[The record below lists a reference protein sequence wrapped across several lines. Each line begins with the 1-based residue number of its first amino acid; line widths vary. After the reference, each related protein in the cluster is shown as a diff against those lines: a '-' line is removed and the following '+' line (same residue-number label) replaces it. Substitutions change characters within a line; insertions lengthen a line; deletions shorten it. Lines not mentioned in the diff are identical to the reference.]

1 MREMKNMAM
10 TGRKK
15 KRRTWDDRIYDFV
28 CNFLLAA
35 LVVIIFYPLYFVLV
49 ASFTA
54 PEAVNSGRLLL
65 YPVKFTL
72 DGYRMVFRDPEVWI
86 GYMNTILYTVAG
98 TLLGTSIVLMGGY
111 ALSRKDLVGRGIIM
125 KLLVFT
131 MYFSGG
137 LIPGFLV
144 VRDLNLINTRAII
157 IILGSVSVYNMIV
170 VRSFMQSNIPEELF
184 DAATIDGCGNGNFF
198 VRVVLPLSKAVIAVM
213 VLYIAV
219 GYWNSY
225 FTAMI
230 YLTDTAKYPLQL
242 YLRKVLLES
251 SQSAMDKT
259 MLGADMEEVLRLQK
273 MAMVIKYSF
282 IVVATAPILC
292 VYPFVQKYFVKGVM
306 IGSVK
311 G

>member
-1 MREMKNMAM
+1 MREMD
-10 TGRKK
+10 GKK

-28 CNFLLAA
+28 CNSILVF
-35 LVVIIFYPLYFVLV
+35 LVVIMFYPIYFVLV

-54 PEAVNSGRLLL
+54 PEVVNSGTLLL
-65 YPVKFTL
+65 YPVKLTL
-72 DGYRMVFRDPEVWI
+72 DGYQMVFRDSEVWI
-86 GYMNTILYTVAG
+86 GYMNTILYTVSG
-98 TLLGTSIVLMGGY
+98 TLLGTTVVLMGGY

-137 LIPGFLV
+137 LIPSFLV
-144 VRDLNLINTRAII
+144 VRDLNLIDTRAII
-157 IILGSVSVYNMIV
+157 IILGSVSVYNMII
-170 VRSFMQSNIPEELF
+170 VRSFMQSNIPDELF
-184 DAATIDGCGNGNFF
+184 DAAVIDGCGNGNFF
-198 VRVVLPLSKAVIAVM
+198 AKVVLPLSKAVIAVM

-230 YLTDTAKYPLQL
+230 YLTDTSKYPLQL

-251 SQSAMDKT
+251 SQSTLDKT
-259 MLGADMEEVLRLQK
+259 MLGADMQEVQRLQK
-273 MAMVIKYSF
+273 MAMAIKYSI

-292 VYPFVQKYFVKGVM
+292 VYPFVQKYFVKGIM